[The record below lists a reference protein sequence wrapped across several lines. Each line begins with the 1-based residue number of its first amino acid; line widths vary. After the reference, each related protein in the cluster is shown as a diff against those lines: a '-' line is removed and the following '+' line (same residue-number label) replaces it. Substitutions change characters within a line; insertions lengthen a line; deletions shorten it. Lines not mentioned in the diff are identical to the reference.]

1 MWAWV
6 KEQHTSAPAPAATF
20 AGAISVPRLLTR
32 VPVAADSGVAKG
44 TDEGAAAGGS
54 CPQRHPN
61 THTRYRLHQQPLPEL
76 AALRKG
82 SSNSSSSIKE
92 DGGGGQGAGAEGVGA
107 ELDGRVLAP
116 GDKPV

>member
-20 AGAISVPRLLTR
+20 AGAISLPRLLTR
-32 VPVAADSGVAKG
+32 VPIAAHGSTEEATDEVTVAA
-44 TDEGAAAGGS
+44 GS
-54 CPQRHPN
+54 CPRRHAA

-82 SSNSSSSIKE
+82 SNSRE
-92 DGGGGQGAGAEGVGA
+92 DGASGGGQGAGAEGAGA
-107 ELDGRVLAP
+107 ELDGRVIAP
-116 GDKPV
+116 GDRPL